1 VQANLEMKRGELKKI
16 RNEKENEKLCELN
29 GYWPNK

>member
-1 VQANLEMKRGELKKI
+1 VPAKSEMKRGELKKTG
-16 RNEKENEKLCELN
+16 NEKENEKLRELN